1 MPRDRRV
8 RLTGLGVIA
17 AGICTAAVPLA
28 LLPAAASAQPAGR
41 PGPARLA
48 APGLSPQACRPQV
61 RDTGCLRYSYTGT
74 DQRFT
79 VPDGVR
85 SINVH
90 EWGAGGGASPGS
102 AVTSA
107 LRIGGGSGYASGAG
121 VSDGAAV
128 AGLTATSVAPGQG
141 TPPAAARRNPFYLA
155 GLSWGG
161 GDASSGNGF
170 GSGANGQVVIQWTAA
185 SAPPA
190 PAPTP
195 TRHPRPTPTPSSSPR
210 PSPTS
215 SRPSGPGLPV
225 TGFPFAGTGIAGMA
239 LILLGAIAVAVGRP
253 PRELRP
259 RREL

>member
-1 MPRDRRV
+1 MPAPP
-8 RLTGLGVIA
+8 TN
-17 AGICTAAVPLA
+17 
-28 LLPAAASAQPAGR
+28 ASV
-41 PGPARLA
+41 
-48 APGLSPQACRPQV
+48 S
-61 RDTGCLRYSYTGT
+61 
-74 DQRFT
+74 FT

-161 GDASSGNGF
+161 GDASSGTDRKAPSHF
-170 GSGANGQVVIQWTAA
+170 PATIWRVESGVE
-185 SAPPA
+185 
-190 PAPTP
+190 
-195 TRHPRPTPTPSSSPR
+195 R
-210 PSPTS
+210 
-215 SRPSGPGLPV
+215 SRSRLPGR
-225 TGFPFAGTGIAGMA
+225 
-239 LILLGAIAVAVGRP
+239 GRW
-253 PRELRP
+253 
-259 RREL
+259 